1 MADEKIKKSLERK
14 TKKEL
19 IEIIFRKDSVERE
32 LRELNKD
39 LSEINNNLSED
50 KKSLSEKIKTLN
62 DEIDELATTSSAS
75 YEILSED
82 YQNACDENAKLYH
95 NNKRYKKQINL
106 VVALLTMLSIML
118 VLSLVL

>member
-39 LSEINNNLSED
+39 ICEINKTLSED
-50 KKSLSEKIKTLN
+50 KKKCETDIENQENAFLTLSAKH
-62 DEIDELATTSSAS
+62 DEL
-75 YEILSED
+75 IQD
-82 YQNACDENAKLYH
+82 YQNCCDENTSLYH
-95 NNKRYKKQINL
+95 DNKRYKKQIKL
-106 VVALLTMLSIML
+106 VATLLIIVSTMLI
-118 VLSLVL
+118 LSLVL